1 MTIQNGP
8 KRKFKRKSEKFSSVE
23 EPNLFQIF
31 LSRLNKIDVRYMITG
46 AVAVIIYGE
55 PRLTH
60 DIDLVIELKM
70 ADVETFRKSFPP
82 EEFYCPPKESL
93 KAEINRPIRGHFNII
108 HLETGFKA
116 DCYMMGEDELHQ
128 WGMSNRRKLDFEG
141 EPIWV
146 APAEYVIL
154 RKLEYYRDGK
164 SEKHLRDIASIL
176 SISGHQIDFDQLVEK
191 IKKYGLEQEWK
202 QAQQISEE

>member
-1 MTIQNGP
+1 M
-8 KRKFKRKSEKFSSVE
+8 E

-31 LSRLNKIDVRYMITG
+31 LSRLNKIDVPYMITG

-55 PRLTH
+55 PRLTQ
-60 DIDLVIELKM
+60 DIDLVIELKTDKIE
-70 ADVETFRKSFPP
+70 AFRKSFSP
-82 EEFYCPPKESL
+82 EEFYCPPQESL

-116 DCYMMGEDELHQ
+116 DCYTMGEDQLHH
-128 WGMSNRRKLDFEG
+128 WGMSNRRKLSFEG

-164 SEKHLRDIASIL
+164 SQKHLRDIASIL
-176 SISGHQIDFDQLVEK
+176 SISGDKIDFNQLVEK
-191 IKKYGLEQEWK
+191 IRKYGLEQEWEE
-202 QAQQISEE
+202 AQKMPEE

>member
-1 MTIQNGP
+1 MQ
-8 KRKFKRKSEKFSSVE
+8 

-31 LSRLNKIDVRYMITG
+31 LSRLNKMDARYMITG

-60 DIDLVIELKM
+60 DVDLVIELKM
-70 ADVETFRKSFPP
+70 DDIETFIKSFPS
-82 EEFYCPPKESL
+82 EEFYCPPEESL
-93 KAEINRPIRGHFNII
+93 KVEINRPLRGHFNII

-116 DCYMMGEDELHQ
+116 DCYTMGGDQLHQ
-128 WGMSNRRKLDFEG
+128 WGMSNRRKLNFGG

-146 APAEYVIL
+146 APVEYVIL
-154 RKLEYYRDGK
+154 RKLEYYREGK

-176 SISGHQIDFDQLVEK
+176 SISSDKINFDQLYKKIEK
-191 IKKYGLEQEWK
+191 YRLKQEWK
-202 QAQQISEE
+202 EARKISKEFL